1 MTLQEQ
7 AEKLNISVHTLKNW
21 QNRSESEDQGSENLV
36 SRANKLNSPR
46 QILPK
51 ELLQKSS
58 NASHLKSMTEFLDS
72 LELSLEGRLL
82 YFMIH
87 FLSFKGILNYFEPS
101 DSNSIETILKN
112 SDTAELITQELK
124 LRMDNLNKNERTTN
138 LPPFSDFAELLKK
151 SLNKEYDLPG
161 LIYQSLR
168 EEGGR
173 SRQGAW
179 FTPRKVIDSML
190 RPYMKS
196 KESVFDPCC
205 GSGLFLCRFAE
216 LKGSIQGVSGMDLDP
231 MAVFITRINL
241 YLRFPDMKDLNV
253 ISQNNS
259 LKTPSWNLSPH
270 CLVATNPPW
279 GAHLQQSEKKEMK
292 RRYPEINS
300 GETASL
306 FLRRCVEELPHGGSA
321 SFLLPLSLCYVQA
334 HKDIRTY
341 LLKNAPPVKLI
352 QRGRLFH
359 SVYSEVFSCDIKKG
373 GKQRTVRINQ
383 SESHKLKRY
392 RNNPDKIFNIHCS
405 NEEESLITKIK
416 CSSIRFLPEGCS
428 WLLGVVT
435 GDNKRFVTESP
446 VKGCPPLLTG
456 KELKPFKAD
465 PPRCWLRIDNG
476 PLQQSRKLE
485 EYSQAKLVYRFI
497 GYTVLFSIDR
507 EGLITLNS
515 ANSLV
520 LPDSSSESEISTG
533 LEELAFWY
541 NSSLFKFLWLKQYRS
556 VKMLRRHLEE
566 LPIPLWN
573 LDEISRI
580 KTLVQNA
587 EKGQD
592 ISSFMDE
599 MIFEH
604 FELTEEERNIVLS

>member
-1 MTLQEQ
+1 MTLREQ
-7 AEKLNISVHTLKNW
+7 AEKLNISMHTLKNW
-21 QNRSESEDQGSENLV
+21 QNRRESEEQGSENLV

-58 NASHLKSMTEFLDS
+58 NATHLKSMADLLDS
-72 LELSLEGRLL
+72 LDLSLEGRLL
-82 YFMIH
+82 YFIIH
-87 FLSFKGILNYFEPS
+87 FLSFKGILNHSEPS
-101 DSNSIETILKN
+101 SSNSIETILKN
-112 SDTAELITQELK
+112 SDTAELIAQELK
-124 LRMDNLNKNERTTN
+124 LRMNKLNKNESTTD
-138 LPPFSDFAELLKK
+138 LPPFSDLAKLFKK

-179 FTPRKVIDSML
+179 FTPRPVIDSML
-190 RPYMKS
+190 RPYIRSKKS
-196 KESVFDPCC
+196 IFDPCC

-216 LKGSIQGVSGMDLDP
+216 LKGGIQGISGMDLDP

-241 YLRFPDMKDLNV
+241 FLRFPAMKDLNV
-253 ISQNNS
+253 ISQSNS
-259 LKTPSWNLSPH
+259 LKAPSWNLSPH

-279 GAHLQQSEKKEMK
+279 GAHLQQSEKEEMK
-292 RRYPEINS
+292 KRYPEIHS

-306 FLRRCVEELPHGGSA
+306 FLRRCVEELPDGGAA
-321 SFLLPLSLCYVQA
+321 SFLLPDSLCYVQA
-334 HKDIRTY
+334 HKDIRRY
-341 LLKNAPPVKLI
+341 LLKNAPPVRI
-352 QRGRLFH
+352 NQRGRLFH
-359 SVYSEVFSCDIKKG
+359 SVYSEVFSCDILKG
-373 GKQRTVRINQ
+373 GKQRKVRI
-383 SESHKLKRY
+383 SHYESHKLKRY
-392 RNNPDKIFNIHCS
+392 KNNPDQIFNIHCS
-405 NEEESLITKIK
+405 NQEDSLISKIK
-416 CSSIRFLPEGCS
+416 HSSIRSLPEGCS

-435 GDNKRFVTESP
+435 GDNERFVTETP

-456 KELKPFKAD
+456 KEMKPFKAD
-465 PPRCWLRIDNG
+465 PPRCWLRVDKG

-485 EYSQAKLVYRFI
+485 EYSQAKLIYRFI
-497 GYTVLFSIDR
+497 GYRVLFSIDR

-520 LPDSSSESEISTG
+520 LPHSDSATSTG

-573 LDEISRI
+573 FDEKSQI

-599 MIFEH
+599 MIFKY
-604 FELTEEERNIVLS
+604 FKLTEEERNIVLS